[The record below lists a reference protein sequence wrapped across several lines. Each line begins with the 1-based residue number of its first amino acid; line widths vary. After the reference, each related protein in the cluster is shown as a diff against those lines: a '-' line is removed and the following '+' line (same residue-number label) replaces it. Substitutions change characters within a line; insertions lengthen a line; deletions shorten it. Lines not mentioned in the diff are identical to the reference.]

1 MLATFRYR
9 MYPKPGQERLLKS
22 HLSSLCQFYN
32 TLRDLKIEKWRR
44 EHASLSENDLRQIAL
59 DIRRTNEGLQE
70 KEIHSQVVQNVATKV
85 YTAFRNYFEG
95 RARFPKRKNAKRYRS
110 LTYPQSGFRA
120 FGKVVERK
128 NRTELKGKLYLSK
141 IGFVRVFMHRP
152 LEGRIKNLT
161 VKYDAGEWYAVFICE
176 VPDRPKR
183 PIEGIPEDNIKGG
196 DLGLINFLTLSDGRS
211 ADCPEYLR
219 RSEEKIKRL
228 QRVLSRARMDS
239 RNFRK
244 LALRIARLH
253 RRVFNQRENYQNQV
267 IATLYRDSD
276 VIVLESLCVSNMLR
290 NHKLAKSIQDA
301 AFGKFIDKAKFKA
314 DFLGRWFVPV
324 DPWGTTQFCYNC
336 LTWVPK
342 DLSER
347 QHRCPNCGV
356 DLPRDENSALLI
368 RRIGLTW
375 LGYAPGRGVNTPIE
389 PEPLPSL
396 RRMASLGEEVGSSR
410 LEPWRGR
417 HHLFKLHHKTR
428 TGLRRKPTHAE
439 QPWVAERYAGRQ

>member
-1 MLATFRYR
+1 
-9 MYPKPGQERLLKS
+9 
-22 HLSSLCQFYN
+22 
-32 TLRDLKIEKWRR
+32 
-44 EHASLSENDLRQIAL
+44 
-59 DIRRTNEGLQE
+59 
-70 KEIHSQVVQNVATKV
+70 
-85 YTAFRNYFEG
+85 
-95 RARFPKRKNAKRYRS
+95 
-110 LTYPQSGFRA
+110 
-120 FGKVVERK
+120 
-128 NRTELKGKLYLSK
+128 LKGSLRTTL
-141 IGFVRVFMHRP
+141 
-152 LEGRIKNLT
+152 
-161 VKYDAGEWYAVFICE
+161 
-176 VPDRPKR
+176 
-183 PIEGIPEDNIKGG
+183 KGG

-336 LTWVPK
+336 LEWVPK
-342 DLSER
+342 SLNER
-347 QHRCPNCGV
+347 EHKCSNCGER
-356 DLPRDENSALLI
+356 LSRDKNSAKLVKKL
-368 RRIGLTW
+368 GLTW
-375 LGYAPGRGVNTPIE
+375 LGYAPGRGVNTPME
-389 PEPLPSL
+389 HKPLPSL
-396 RRMASLGEEVGSSR
+396 RGMASLCDEVGSSR
-410 LEPWRGR
+410 L
-417 HHLFKLHHKTR
+417 
-428 TGLRRKPTHAE
+428 
-439 QPWVAERYAGRQ
+439 